1 MEEILID
8 LTGGHRPGALAEIFE
23 DLAASGID
31 ILNVAAAVSV
41 QLEPG
46 APVAIITDNTQAAY
60 DVLFYDWGA
69 ADGRPSG
76 RPLECMHVRPVHTAT
91 IPDRPGSLAEL
102 TRKICDEGENITS
115 MYVLNTRPSSGVEIG
130 YTVESDGDISVDYQ
144 NR

>member
-60 DVLFYDWGA
+60 DVLFYDGLS
-69 ADGRPSG
+69 DERPSG
-76 RPLECMHVRPVHTAT
+76 RIFECMHVRPVHTAN
-91 IPDRPGSLAEL
+91 ISDRPGSLAEL

-144 NR
+144 NQ

>member
-60 DVLFYDWGA
+60 DVLFYDGL
-69 ADGRPSG
+69 ADERPSG
-76 RPLECMHVRPVHTAT
+76 RILECMHVRPVHTAT

-130 YTVESDGDISVDYQ
+130 YTVESGGDISVDYQ
-144 NR
+144 NQ

>member
-60 DVLFYDWGA
+60 DVLFYDWA

-130 YTVESDGDISVDYQ
+130 YTVESGGDISVDYQ
-144 NR
+144 NQ